1 MPKKNGV
8 RKIIKKLAKIRR
20 DRKRATYID
29 RITPHFDRYT
39 YRQVV
44 LRRASENP
52 DAKKILIG
60 YTNMS
65 DEGGMANQFM
75 VWIKQLLMMD
85 YDITIFFT
93 MQDDIES
100 KKMDELSG
108 LFTAIV
114 PFSDDMTEEN
124 SIPIT
129 WKEQRTI
136 SYAMNYG
143 FSKRIEEKAVRE
155 TAHKFAI
162 KYFNDC
168 HFDDMIDFVGSHA
181 LHMCVLLE
189 ISADKR
195 YIWLHTDYGR
205 TWEHNNRDMDEAIRP
220 DTKVFGQL
228 FRHYD
233 KIVSVGRALSN
244 INKKYFATKQTK
256 KKFTYA
262 TNFLDIEKLKLS
274 SLTEPGMNGM
284 VMIKEEI
291 QPNGVKN
298 AMYLPEK
305 KRVRFC
311 YVGRIHPEKN
321 VANIVN
327 ACGIVKKQGYDFEVV
342 IAGKGDPYARVNYEK
357 YVLDRIDVNEVSEN
371 VIMTGFL
378 QSPVDL
384 LKVSDCLLLVSV
396 YEGFPLSALEARAVG
411 IPIIFSHFAT
421 RFDVMVPNG
430 QIVVMADA
438 EYIAEGMIEFIKH
451 KDELKYEWDPYAHNR
466 MALEELKKLLR
477 EV

>member
-1 MPKKNGV
+1 
-8 RKIIKKLAKIRR
+8 
-20 DRKRATYID
+20 
-29 RITPHFDRYT
+29 
-39 YRQVV
+39 
-44 LRRASENP
+44 
-52 DAKKILIG
+52 
-60 YTNMS
+60 
-65 DEGGMANQFM
+65 MANQFM

-93 MQDDIES
+93 LQNGVAS

-108 LFTAIV
+108 LFTVIV
-114 PFSDDMTEEN
+114 PFSEDMTEEN

-136 SYAMNYG
+136 NYAINYG
-143 FSKRIEEKAVRE
+143 FSKHIEEKAVRE
-155 TAHKFAI
+155 TARKFAI
-162 KYFNDC
+162 KYFNDFR
-168 HFDDMIDFVGSHA
+168 FDSVIDFIGADA

-189 ISADKR
+189 IPAGKR

-205 TWEHNNRDMDEAIRP
+205 AWAHNNRDMDEAIRP

-244 INKKYFATKQTK
+244 INKKYFATEQTK

-274 SLTEPGMNGM
+274 SSPEPDMNGM

-298 AMYLPEK
+298 AMYLPAK
-305 KRVRFC
+305 RRVRFC

-342 IAGKGDPYARVNYEK
+342 IAGKGDPYTKSGVDYEE
-357 YVLDRIDVNEVSEN
+357 YVLDCIDVNEVSEN

-378 QSPVDL
+378 QSPVEL
-384 LKVSDCLLLVSV
+384 LKVSDCLLLVSM
-396 YEGFPLSALEARAVG
+396 YEGFPLSALEARAGG

-438 EYIAEGMIEFIKH
+438 ESIAEGMIEFIKH
-451 KDELKYEWDPYAHNR
+451 KDEFKYEWDPYAHNR
-466 MALEELKKLLR
+466 MALEELKKLIDVL
-477 EV
+477 